1 MNILG
6 KFSKKKIVMILS
18 AIILIAALAVCGI
31 LVFRSN
37 QADEP
42 TLDEIVSDKLSA
54 YQTDLTDSLETLT
67 TNEKVADYLL
77 AWATNKSISAVKDD
91 AGNVIFSRKAS
102 SDAHKDCEPV
112 IIACEYD
119 AENMSSYTEPIATA
133 LTVAKNTEEHC
144 AYKIIFMP
152 REKGSMVGAASLS
165 QKYLSDSTKL
175 FVLGKSSSSRVSVT
189 TGGYERFLLTDTLK
203 RTAPD
208 YDKAYKITIKVPQ
221 SQPLASRQQ
230 SLPNPIKQ
238 LGSLLASFK
247 SSSFLFELS
256 SFSGGYAADVTP
268 SKASVTIVINSADEE
283 KFITKTEKA
292 IEKFYDKYAEDFPEI
307 AYTYEEVDLPK
318 KVLTKTETE
327 NIISLLYTAPNGVYY
342 KDDDGNI
349 VAMTNIGKIST
360 KNGKL
365 SLLISAMSSSAEM
378 LDELHDSYST
388 IAGLCS
394 VKFKL
399 AEKYDIYSGGGAS
412 AALLNG
418 FEEAFLDFTGDSE
431 MIVKDA
437 FETTACNVLH
447 EKNPNTAMIYCSV
460 TEKTK
465 EKFAGALI
473 TYLDH
478 SET

>member
-1 MNILG
+1 MKMGIRY
-6 KFSKKKIVMILS
+6 KKKTVIIS
-18 AIILIAALAVCGI
+18 AALILIAALIICGI
-31 LVFRSN
+31 FVFRSN
-37 QADEP
+37 QPDEP

-91 AGNVIFSRKAS
+91 VGNVIFSRKAS
-102 SDAHKDCEPV
+102 SDAHKDCAPV

-119 AENMSSYTEPIATA
+119 ADDMSSYAEPIAAA
-133 LTVAKNTEEHC
+133 LTVAKNAREHC
-144 AYKIIFMP
+144 AYRIIFMP

-165 QKYLSDSTKL
+165 QKYLGDTTKL
-175 FVLGKSSSSRVSVT
+175 FVLGKSSSSKVSLA
-189 TGGYERFLLTDTLK
+189 TGGYEKFLLTNTLK
-203 RTAPD
+203 RTTPD
-208 YDKAYKITIKVPQ
+208 YDKAYKITVKLPHSQ
-221 SQPLASRQQ
+221 SLASRQQ

-256 SFSGGYAADVTP
+256 AFNGGEAADVTP
-268 SKASVTIVINSADEE
+268 SEASIVIVINAADEE
-283 KFITKTEKA
+283 KLITKTEKA
-292 IEKFYDKYAEDFPEI
+292 INKFYDKYSEDFPEI
-307 AYTYEEVDLPK
+307 TYTYEEVDVPN
-318 KVLTKTETE
+318 KVLTKTDCE

-349 VAMTNIGKIST
+349 VAMTNVGKIST

-365 SLLISAMSSSAEM
+365 SLLICSMSSSGEL
-378 LDELHDSYST
+378 LDELSDSYAT

-394 VKFKL
+394 VNFKL
-399 AEKYDIYSGGGAS
+399 SEKHEIYSGGGAS
-412 AALLNG
+412 AALLSG
-418 FEEAFLDFTGDSE
+418 FEEAFLDFTGDSK

-437 FETTACNVLH
+437 FETTPCNILC
-447 EKNPNTAMIYCSV
+447 EKNPNTAMLYCSV

-465 EKFAGALI
+465 EKFAGSLI
-473 TYLDH
+473 TYLEH
-478 SET
+478 GES